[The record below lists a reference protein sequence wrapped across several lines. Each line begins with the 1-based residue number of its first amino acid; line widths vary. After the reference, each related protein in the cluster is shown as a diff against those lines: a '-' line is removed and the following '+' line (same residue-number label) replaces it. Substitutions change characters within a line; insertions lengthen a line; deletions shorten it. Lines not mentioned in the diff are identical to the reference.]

1 MPSAF
6 LSLPSDWDRRPVPS
20 GTALLSPFKWLY
32 LSVGDSCRLRQPSN
46 QKWKGSRVVE
56 TIAVKLDRWF
66 LSFYLQMGA
75 RPYVQPSSYSLALH
89 LMVEGTGLQTPTEN
103 GKVSIS
109 LLPSCFLPHNPFP
122 SSSVPDMEGNKT
134 KQNKNQPQTKSQPY
148 IYHPTAFAIEP
159 EALLAG
165 MLVANASSVDSCLT
179 DWPAGILTQEPAQQ
193 VGAWGH
199 LQPHCD
205 ALLMKTLNSGRWRHC
220 LQIHNNG
227 TRI

>member
-20 GTALLSPFKWLY
+20 GTALVSPFKWLY

-66 LSFYLQMGA
+66 LSFYLQIGA

-109 LLPSCFLPHNPFP
+109 LLPSCFLPHTPFP

-134 KQNKNQPQTKSQPY
+134 KQKPTPNQKPALHSPP
-148 IYHPTAFAIEP
+148 HSFCNRARSFAGGHVGGQCEQCG
-159 EALLAG
+159 LLFDGLASKYSNPGACSAG
-165 MLVANASSVDSCLT
+165 RCMGPSPASL
-179 DWPAGILTQEPAQQ
+179 
-193 VGAWGH
+193 
-199 LQPHCD
+199 
-205 ALLMKTLNSGRWRHC
+205 
-220 LQIHNNG
+220 
-227 TRI
+227 